1 MADWVSDWVVLVA
14 TGVIAISA
22 SVSAWLT
29 WRLSQDNRALRKA
42 GTEPEVVAYLART
55 GRYGAFFQLVLENV
69 GQGPAQDVEIF
80 VDASPPDFAGFNL
93 REIAPRM
100 RRTVRRLLP
109 QGERVELM
117 MAVHHELFKDKGENV
132 LPPFHVDVTY
142 TNLRGAKSPG
152 QRHLIDVS
160 EFSGSFSFG
169 SPEEETANAVKK
181 IESHLEGFASGFK
194 RLHVETITTAD
205 REAREWADHA
215 AREWELGEHKCTTD
229 RHEPGCPCGGSL
241 LRRLLT
247 FARRTSRR
255 A

>member
-1 MADWVSDWVVLVA
+1 M
-14 TGVIAISA
+14 VIAISA

-29 WRLSQDNRALRKA
+29 WRLSKDNRALLKA
-42 GTEPEVVAYLART
+42 GTDPVVVAYLART
-55 GRYGAFFQLVLENV
+55 GRYGAFFQLVLENI

-93 REIAPRM
+93 REIAPGT
-100 RRTVRRLLP
+100 RRKVRSLLP

-117 MAVHHELFKDKGENV
+117 MAVQQELFKDKGENV
-132 LPPFHVDVTY
+132 LPPFDVAVTY
-142 TNLRGAKSPG
+142 TNLRGVTSTG

-160 EFSGSFSFG
+160 EFSGSSSFS

-181 IESHLEGFASGFK
+181 IERHLEGIASGFK

-205 REAREWADHA
+205 REARERADYEA
-215 AREWELGEHKCTTD
+215 SERELREHKCTTG